1 MKRNGLI
8 LVYAKIKDQLKSEDW
23 SLDEE
28 EFEDADG
35 NVLSKKMYNDL
46 VRQGLILTVCKK
58 QKNNAHHW
66 RLAFMTSRSCHVE

>member
-1 MKRNGLI
+1 M
-8 LVYAKIKDQLKSEDW
+8 YAKIKDQLKAEDW

-46 VRQGLILTVCKK
+46 VRQGLICAVWNKHDIRRR
-58 QKNNAHHW
+58 ASS
-66 RLAFMTSRSCHVE
+66 A

>member
-1 MKRNGLI
+1 
-8 LVYAKIKDQLKSEDW
+8 VYAKIKDQLKAEDW

-46 VRQGLILTVCKK
+46 VRQGLICTVC
-58 QKNNAHHW
+58 
-66 RLAFMTSRSCHVE
+66 

>member
-58 QKNNAHHW
+58 QKKNAHHW
-66 RLAFMTSRSCHVE
+66 RLACMTSRSSHLE

>member
-1 MKRNGLI
+1 M
-8 LVYAKIKDQLKSEDW
+8 YAKIKDQLKAEDW

-46 VRQGLILTVCKK
+46 VRQGLIWAVWNKHEKANTL
-58 QKNNAHHW
+58 
-66 RLAFMTSRSCHVE
+66 R